1 MQDDKGISG
10 KEAVETMN
18 KIVDIQLGK
27 YGRVYTF
34 DPGPYVFKKGDMVLV
49 DTELGTGLGVVCAA
63 PMNCFEAYPERQLKR
78 ILRPATSE
86 DAARH
91 QRNLQLE
98 KDVYAFCYE
107 RIKFRSLPMSL
118 VSVDR
123 LFDGSKVMVYF
134 TADGRVD
141 FRELVKD
148 LVQRFHTRIEMRQI
162 GVRYQAK
169 MVGGLGNC
177 GRSLCCTSFLNS
189 FDPVSIRMAK
199 AQNLSLNPSKIS
211 GMCGRLMCCL
221 AYEHSFYEKAKRN
234 IPKLGKRVT
243 IPEGEGKVIRQN
255 VLREAM
261 NVLMDSGEEV
271 EISFADY
278 LKSKKLPED
287 KSNKKEKRSNHKEH

>member
-199 AQNLSLNPSKIS
+199 EQNLSLNPSKIS

-221 AYEHSFYEKAKRN
+221 AYEHAFYEKAKKN
-234 IPKLGKRVT
+234 IPKLGKRVV

-261 NVLMDSGEEV
+261 NVLLDSGEEV

-278 LKSKKLPED
+278 LKSKKIAGRQIQQRRE
-287 KSNKKEKRSNHKEH
+287 KE